1 MNASQQKKR
10 MERARRRRL
19 RIRSKVRGTAER
31 PRLTVNRTL
40 RSMYAQLVDDDNH
53 ATLLGLGLKSKDVQ
67 VDGDKK
73 QQSHKLGLAL
83 AEQAKEKGIESVVFD
98 RNRFP
103 YHGRVKAFAEGARKG
118 GLKF

>member
-1 MNASQQKKR
+1 MSIAVQTRKT
-10 MERARRRRL
+10 ERARRRRL
-19 RIRSKVRGTAER
+19 RIRKKIRGTAER

-40 RSMYAQLVDDDNH
+40 RGMYVQLVDDD
-53 ATLLGLGLKSKDVQ
+53 AGRTLLGLSLRSAGVEAE
-67 VDGDKK
+67 GDKK
-73 QQSHKLGLAL
+73 QKSHKLGLRL
-83 AEQAKEKGIESVVFD
+83 AEKAKESGIEAAVFD

>member
-1 MNASQQKKR
+1 
-10 MERARRRRL
+10 
-19 RIRSKVRGTAER
+19 
-31 PRLTVNRTL
+31 
-40 RSMYAQLVDDDNH
+40 MYVQLVDDN
-53 ATLLGLGLKSKDVQ
+53 AGVTILGLGLDSTGVE

-73 QQSHKLGLAL
+73 QKSHKLGLAV
-83 AEQAKEKGIESVVFD
+83 AEKAKEKGIEAVVFD

>member
-1 MNASQQKKR
+1 MSVATQTRKT
-10 MERARRRRL
+10 ERARRRRL
-19 RIRSKVRGTAER
+19 RVRQKIRGTAQR

-40 RSMYAQLVDDDNH
+40 RGMFVQLVDDD
-53 ATLLGLGLKSKDVQ
+53 AGRTLVGMGLHGKGVESE
-67 VDGDKK
+67 GDKK
-73 QQSHKLGLAL
+73 QRSHKLGLLL
-83 AEQAKEKGIESVVFD
+83 AAKAKESGIETVVFD